1 VGKSNFEIKFKNI
14 LILNTSRKFF
24 DEEGPAA
31 PPAPPRYMEKQTYNM
46 EPFVP

>member
-24 DEEGPAA
+24 DEEGPAT